1 MTPDERT
8 EAEARA
14 DRALRR
20 GELSTALEL
29 FQAIAAAYPTDEL
42 VQQKLRRIREN
53 LQPMEL
59 SHAKTR
65 VPIDQAPPPTNSIQ
79 SAEALAAR
87 GDYAG
92 AIALYRKALEKRP
105 DSDLIRERLAELFQ
119 IAQAMA
125 PKSSPPATAP
135 VTTPP
140 PPKAPAPQGPV
151 STARLLSDLLDQISR
166 RRRTAPPRG

>member
-20 GELSTALEL
+20 GELSTALTL
-29 FQAIAAAYPTDEL
+29 FQAIAAAFPSDEL
-42 VQQKLRRIREN
+42 IQVKLKRIREN

-59 SHAKTR
+59 SNAKTR
-65 VPIDQAPPPTNSIQ
+65 VPLDKSPPPTNSIQ

-92 AIALYRKALEKRP
+92 AIALYRKALAKRP
-105 DSDLIRERLAELFQ
+105 DSDLIKERLAELFQ

-125 PKSSPPATAP
+125 PRASAPEPKKGTVPPQGQSPSR
-135 VTTPP
+135 
-140 PPKAPAPQGPV
+140 QGPV

-166 RRRTAPPRG
+166 RRRSPPPRG

>member
-29 FQAIAAAYPTDEL
+29 FTAIAAAYPGDAV
-42 VQQKLRRIREN
+42 VQQKLKRIREN

-65 VPIDQAPPPTNSIQ
+65 VPLEQAPPPTNSIQ

-119 IAQAMA
+119 IAQSMA
-125 PKSSPPATAP
+125 PRASPIPPPARAAP
-135 VTTPP
+135 
-140 PPKAPAPQGPV
+140 KPAAQAPV
-151 STARLLSDLLDQISR
+151 STARMLSDLLDQISR
-166 RRRTAPPRG
+166 RRRTLPPRG